1 MEGNGVHVPGRRSMT
16 AVVLGGSGFLGSH
29 LCDAL
34 LAKGQNV
41 IAVDDLS
48 TGRLQ
53 NIEHLTGN
61 KSFKFVQADISLE
74 LPYLGTPELIL
85 NFASPASPP
94 AYLSM
99 PVHTMRTGSLGTMH
113 ALELASKAN
122 TRFIMASTSEIY
134 GDPLEHPQ
142 TESYWGNVNP
152 VGVRSCYDEAKRFA
166 ESLTFAYQRERGTN
180 TGIVRIFNTYGPR
193 LDPKDGRV
201 VSNFIMAAINNQP
214 LNIYGDGS
222 QTRSLCYVTDL
233 VDGILRMADSKLTG
247 PINLGNPNEM
257 TILQL
262 AHRVIDATQSK
273 STINFQ
279 SALSDDPQQRNPDI
293 ALAKAELNW
302 FPATDLDAGLQSTV
316 DWMTTMEQNNDK

>member
-1 MEGNGVHVPGRRSMT
+1 MT

-34 LAKGQNV
+34 LARGQDV

-53 NIEHLTGN
+53 NIDHLKSN

-74 LPYLGTPELIL
+74 LPDLGTPELIL

-99 PVHTMRTGSLGTMH
+99 PVHTLRTGSLGTMH
-113 ALELASKAN
+113 ALELASKTNA
-122 TRFIMASTSEIY
+122 RFVMASTSEIY

-152 VGVRSCYDEAKRFA
+152 IGVRSCYDEAKRFSEA
-166 ESLTFAYQRERGTN
+166 LTFAHQRERATN

-193 LDPKDGRV
+193 LDPTDGRV
-201 VSNFIMAAINNQP
+201 VSNFIMAAINDLP

-222 QTRSLCYVTDL
+222 QTRSLCYVSDL
-233 VDGILRMADSKLTG
+233 VDGILRMADSKING
-247 PINLGNPNEM
+247 PVNLGNPNEM
-257 TILQL
+257 TVLQL
-262 AHRVIDATQSK
+262 AQRIVDITDSK
-273 STINFQ
+273 SVINFQ

-302 FPATDLDAGLQSTV
+302 FPTTQLDAGLQSTIN
-316 DWMTTMEQNNDK
+316 WMANMEKKT

>member
-1 MEGNGVHVPGRRSMT
+1 MT

-34 LAKGQNV
+34 LARGQDV

-53 NIEHLTGN
+53 NIDHLKSN
-61 KSFKFVQADISLE
+61 KSFRFIQADISLE
-74 LPYLGTPELIL
+74 LPDVGTPELIL

-99 PVHTMRTGSLGTMH
+99 PVHTLRTGSLGTMH
-113 ALELASKAN
+113 ALELATKTNA
-122 TRFIMASTSEIY
+122 RFVMASTSEIY

-152 VGVRSCYDEAKRFA
+152 IGVRSCYDEAKRFSEA
-166 ESLTFAYQRERGTN
+166 LTFAHQRERGTN

-193 LDPKDGRV
+193 LDPTDGRV
-201 VSNFIMAAINNQP
+201 VSNFIMAAINDLP

-222 QTRSLCYVTDL
+222 QTRSLCYVSDL
-233 VDGILRMADSKLTG
+233 VDGILRMADSNING

-257 TILQL
+257 TVLQL
-262 AHRVIDATQSK
+262 AQRIVDITDSK
-273 STINFQ
+273 SVINFQ

-302 FPATDLDAGLQSTV
+302 FPTTQLDAGLQSTIN
-316 DWMTTMEQNNDK
+316 WMANMEKKT

>member
-1 MEGNGVHVPGRRSMT
+1 MT

-34 LAKGQNV
+34 LARGQDV

-53 NIEHLTGN
+53 NIDHLIDN
-61 KSFKFVQADISLE
+61 KSFKFIQADISLE
-74 LPYLGTPELIL
+74 LPDLGTPELIL

-99 PVHTMRTGSLGTMH
+99 PIHTMRTGSLGTMN

-122 TRFIMASTSEIY
+122 ARFVMASTSEIY

-166 ESLTFAYQRERGTN
+166 ESLTFAYHRERGTN

-193 LDPKDGRV
+193 LDPNDGRV
-201 VSNFIMAAINNQP
+201 VSNFIMAAISSQP

-222 QTRSLCYVTDL
+222 QTRSLCYVSDL
-233 VDGILRMADSKLTG
+233 VDGIIRVADSKETG
-247 PINLGNPNEM
+247 PINLGNPNEL
-257 TILQL
+257 TILHL
-262 AHRVIDATQSK
+262 AHKIIELTQSR

-279 SALSDDPQQRNPDI
+279 NALSDDPRQRKPDI
-293 ALAKAELNW
+293 KIANANLGW
-302 FPATDLDAGLQSTV
+302 FPHTNLEIGLQSTI
-316 DWMTTMEQNNDK
+316 DWMTTMEKNNAE

>member
-1 MEGNGVHVPGRRSMT
+1 MT

-34 LAKGQNV
+34 LARGQDV

-53 NIEHLTGN
+53 NIDHLKSN

-74 LPYLGTPELIL
+74 LPDLGTPELIL

-99 PVHTMRTGSLGTMH
+99 PVHTLRTGSLGTMH
-113 ALELASKAN
+113 ALELASKTNA
-122 TRFIMASTSEIY
+122 RFVMASTSEIY

-152 VGVRSCYDEAKRFA
+152 IGVRSCYDEAKRFSEA
-166 ESLTFAYQRERGTN
+166 LTFAHQRERGTN

-193 LDPKDGRV
+193 LDPTDGRV
-201 VSNFIMAAINNQP
+201 VSNFIMAAINDLP

-222 QTRSLCYVTDL
+222 QTRSLCYVSDL
-233 VDGILRMADSKLTG
+233 VDGILRMADSKING

-257 TILQL
+257 TVLQL
-262 AHRVIDATQSK
+262 AQRIIDITDSK
-273 STINFQ
+273 SEINFQ

-302 FPATDLDAGLQSTV
+302 FPTTQLDAGLQSTIN
-316 DWMTTMEQNNDK
+316 WMANMEKKK

>member
-1 MEGNGVHVPGRRSMT
+1 MT

-34 LAKGQNV
+34 LARGQDV

-53 NIEHLTGN
+53 NIEHLIGN
-61 KSFKFVQADISLE
+61 KTFKFIHADILVG
-74 LPYLGTPELIL
+74 LPDLGTPELIL
-85 NFASPASPP
+85 NLASPASPP

-99 PVHTMRTGSLGTMH
+99 PIHTMRTGSLGTMH

-122 TRFIMASTSEIY
+122 ARFVMASTSEIY

-142 TESYWGNVNP
+142 TETYWGNVNP

-166 ESLTFAYQRERGTN
+166 ESLTFAYQRERGAN

-193 LDPKDGRV
+193 LDPNDGRV
-201 VSNFIMAAINNQP
+201 VSNFIMAAINDQP

-222 QTRSLCYVTDL
+222 QTRSLCYVSDL
-233 VDGILRMADSKLTG
+233 VDGILRMADSNNSG
-247 PINLGNPNEM
+247 PINLGNPNEL

-262 AHRVIDATQSK
+262 AQRVIDLTHSK

-293 ALAKAELNW
+293 ALAKTALNW

-316 DWMTTMEQNNDK
+316 HWMTTMEHKYDK

>member
-1 MEGNGVHVPGRRSMT
+1 MT

-34 LAKGQNV
+34 LARGQDV

-53 NIEHLTGN
+53 NIDHLKSN

-74 LPYLGTPELIL
+74 LPDLGTPELIL

-99 PVHTMRTGSLGTMH
+99 PVHTLRTGSLGTMH
-113 ALELASKAN
+113 ALELASKTNA
-122 TRFIMASTSEIY
+122 RFVMASTSEIY

-152 VGVRSCYDEAKRFA
+152 IGVRSCYDEAKRFSEA
-166 ESLTFAYQRERGTN
+166 LTFAHQRERGTN

-193 LDPKDGRV
+193 LDPTDGRV
-201 VSNFIMAAINNQP
+201 VSNFIMAAINDLP

-222 QTRSLCYVTDL
+222 QTRSLCYVSDL
-233 VDGILRMADSKLTG
+233 VDGILRMADSNING

-257 TILQL
+257 TVLQL
-262 AHRVIDATQSK
+262 AQRIIDITDSK
-273 STINFQ
+273 SVINFQ

-302 FPATDLDAGLQSTV
+302 FPTTQLDAGLQSTIN
-316 DWMTTMEQNNDK
+316 WMANMEKKT

>member
-1 MEGNGVHVPGRRSMT
+1 MT

-34 LAKGQNV
+34 LARGEDV

-53 NIEHLTGN
+53 NIDHLKSN
-61 KSFKFVQADISLE
+61 KSFKFIQADISLE
-74 LPYLGTPELIL
+74 LPDLGTPELIL

-99 PVHTMRTGSLGTMH
+99 PIHTLRTGSLGTMH
-113 ALELASKAN
+113 ALELASKTNA
-122 TRFIMASTSEIY
+122 RFVMASTSEIY

-142 TESYWGNVNP
+142 NESYWGNVNP

-166 ESLTFAYQRERGTN
+166 ESLTLAYQRGLGTN
-180 TGIVRIFNTYGPR
+180 VGIVRIFNTYGPR
-193 LDPKDGRV
+193 LDPTDGRV

-222 QTRSLCYVTDL
+222 QTRSLCYVSDL
-233 VDGILRMADSKLTG
+233 VDGILRLADSNLSG
-247 PINLGNPNEM
+247 PINLGNPHEM
-257 TILQL
+257 TILEL
-262 AHRVIDATQSK
+262 AQRIIDLTDSK
-273 STINFQ
+273 STISFQ

-293 ALAKAELNW
+293 ALAKAELDW
-302 FPATDLDAGLQSTV
+302 LPGTPLDTGLQKTIH
-316 DWMTTMEQNNDK
+316 WMATMEKNK

>member
-1 MEGNGVHVPGRRSMT
+1 MT

-34 LAKGQNV
+34 LARGQDV

-53 NIEHLTGN
+53 NIEHLKSN
-61 KSFKFVQADISLE
+61 KSFKFIQADISLE
-74 LPYLGTPELIL
+74 LPNLGTPELIL

-113 ALELASKAN
+113 ALELASKTNA
-122 TRFIMASTSEIY
+122 RFVMASTSEIY

-152 VGVRSCYDEAKRFA
+152 TGVRSCYDEAKRFA
-166 ESLTFAYQRERGTN
+166 ESLSFAFRRERGTN
-180 TGIVRIFNTYGPR
+180 IGIVRIFNTYGPR
-193 LDPKDGRV
+193 LDPDDGRV
-201 VSNFIMAAINNQP
+201 VSNFIMAAIKNQP

-222 QTRSLCYVTDL
+222 QTRSLCYVSDL
-233 VDGILRMADSKLTG
+233 VDGILRMADSDIPG

-262 AHRVIDATQSK
+262 AKRIIELTQSK
-273 STINFQ
+273 STISFQ
-279 SALSDDPQQRNPDI
+279 AALSDDPQQRNPNID
-293 ALAKAELNW
+293 LAKSQLGW
-302 FPATDLDAGLQSTV
+302 FPHTHLDAGLQSTV
-316 DWMTTMEQNNDK
+316 HWMTSMEKK

>member
-1 MEGNGVHVPGRRSMT
+1 MT

-34 LAKGQNV
+34 LARGQNV

-53 NIEHLTGN
+53 NIDHLKSN
-61 KSFKFVQADISLE
+61 KSFKFIQADISLE
-74 LPYLGTPELIL
+74 LPDLGTPELIL

-99 PVHTMRTGSLGTMH
+99 PIHTLRTGSLGTMH
-113 ALELASKAN
+113 ALDLASKTNA
-122 TRFIMASTSEIY
+122 RFVMASTSEIY

-152 VGVRSCYDEAKRFA
+152 VGVRSCYDEAKRFSEA
-166 ESLTFAYQRERGTN
+166 LTFAHQRERGTN

-193 LDPKDGRV
+193 LDPTDGRV
-201 VSNFIMAAINNQP
+201 VSNFIMAALQSQP

-222 QTRSLCYVTDL
+222 QTRSLCYVSDL
-233 VDGILRMADSKLTG
+233 VDGILRMADSKISD

-257 TILQL
+257 TVLQL
-262 AHRVIDATQSK
+262 AQRIIELTQSK

-293 ALAKAELNW
+293 TLAKSELDW
-302 FPATDLDAGLQSTV
+302 FPRTDLDTGLQSTIH
-316 DWMTTMEQNNDK
+316 WMSTMETKNDK

>member
-1 MEGNGVHVPGRRSMT
+1 MT

-34 LAKGQNV
+34 LARGQDV

-48 TGRLQ
+48 TGRLK

-74 LPYLGTPELIL
+74 LPDLGTPELIL

-99 PVHTMRTGSLGTMH
+99 PIHTMRTGSLGTMH
-113 ALELASKAN
+113 ALELASKTNA
-122 TRFIMASTSEIY
+122 RFVMASTSEIY

-142 TESYWGNVNP
+142 TESYWGNANP

-166 ESLTFAYQRERGTN
+166 ESLTFAYQREQGTN

-201 VSNFIMAAINNQP
+201 VSNFIMAALHNQP

-222 QTRSLCYVTDL
+222 QTRSLCYVSDL
-233 VDGILRMADSKLTG
+233 VDGILRMADSKISG

-257 TILQL
+257 TVLQL
-262 AHRVIDATQSK
+262 AQRIIELTRSQ

-279 SALSDDPQQRNPDI
+279 SSLPDDPQQRNPDI
-293 ALAKAELNW
+293 TLAKSKLDW
-302 FPATDLDAGLQSTV
+302 FPPTDLDTGLQSTIH
-316 DWMTTMEQNNDK
+316 WMSTMEKKQ

>member
-1 MEGNGVHVPGRRSMT
+1 MT

-34 LAKGQNV
+34 LARGQDV

-74 LPYLGTPELIL
+74 LPDLGTPELIL

-99 PVHTMRTGSLGTMH
+99 PIHTMRTGSLGTMH
-113 ALELASKAN
+113 ALELASKTNA
-122 TRFIMASTSEIY
+122 RFVMASTSEIY

-152 VGVRSCYDEAKRFA
+152 IGVRSCYDEAKRFA

-262 AHRVIDATQSK
+262 AHRVIDATQSR

>member
-1 MEGNGVHVPGRRSMT
+1 MT

-34 LAKGQNV
+34 LARGQDV

-61 KSFKFVQADISLE
+61 KSFKFIQTDISIG
-74 LPYLGTPELIL
+74 LPDLGTPELIL

-193 LDPKDGRV
+193 LDPTDGRV
-201 VSNFIMAAINNQP
+201 VSNFIMAALHNQP

-222 QTRSLCYVTDL
+222 QTRSLCYVSDL
-233 VDGILRMADSKLTG
+233 VDGILRMADSKISG

-257 TILQL
+257 TVLQL
-262 AHRVIDATQSK
+262 AQRIIDLTRSQ

-279 SALSDDPQQRNPDI
+279 SSLPDDPQQRNPDI
-293 ALAKAELNW
+293 ILAKSKLDW
-302 FPATDLDAGLQSTV
+302 FPHTDLDTGLQSTIH
-316 DWMTTMEQNNDK
+316 WMSTMEKK

>member
-1 MEGNGVHVPGRRSMT
+1 MT

-34 LAKGQNV
+34 LARGQDV

-53 NIEHLTGN
+53 NINHLKSN

-74 LPYLGTPELIL
+74 LPDLGTPELIL

-99 PVHTMRTGSLGTMH
+99 PVHTLRTGSLGTMH
-113 ALELASKAN
+113 ALELATKTNA
-122 TRFIMASTSEIY
+122 RFVMASTSEIY

-152 VGVRSCYDEAKRFA
+152 IGVRSCYDEAKRFSEA
-166 ESLTFAYQRERGTN
+166 LTFAHQRERATN

-193 LDPKDGRV
+193 LDPTDGRV
-201 VSNFIMAAINNQP
+201 VSNFIMAAINDLP

-222 QTRSLCYVTDL
+222 QTRSLCYVSDL
-233 VDGILRMADSKLTG
+233 VDGILRMADSNING

-257 TILQL
+257 TVLQL
-262 AHRVIDATQSK
+262 AQRIVDITDSK
-273 STINFQ
+273 SVINFQ

-302 FPATDLDAGLQSTV
+302 FPTTQLDAGLQSTIN
-316 DWMTTMEQNNDK
+316 WMAKMEKKT

>member
-1 MEGNGVHVPGRRSMT
+1 MT

-34 LAKGQNV
+34 LARGQDV

-53 NIEHLTGN
+53 NIDHLKSN

-74 LPYLGTPELIL
+74 LPDLGTPELIL

-99 PVHTMRTGSLGTMH
+99 PIHTLRTGSLGTMH
-113 ALELASKAN
+113 ALDLASQTNA
-122 TRFIMASTSEIY
+122 RFVMASTSEIY

-152 VGVRSCYDEAKRFA
+152 IGVRSCYDEAKRFSEA
-166 ESLTFAYQRERGTN
+166 LTFAHQRERATN

-193 LDPKDGRV
+193 LDPTDGRV
-201 VSNFIMAAINNQP
+201 VSNFIMAAINDLP

-222 QTRSLCYVTDL
+222 QTRSLCYVSDL
-233 VDGILRMADSKLTG
+233 VDGILRMADSNING

-257 TILQL
+257 TVLQL
-262 AHRVIDATQSK
+262 AQRIIDITDSK
-273 STINFQ
+273 SAINFQ

-293 ALAKAELNW
+293 SLAKAELNW
-302 FPATDLDAGLQSTV
+302 FPTTQLDAGLQSTIN
-316 DWMTTMEQNNDK
+316 WMANMEKKK

>member
-1 MEGNGVHVPGRRSMT
+1 MT

-34 LAKGQNV
+34 LARGQNV

-53 NIEHLTGN
+53 NIDHLKSN
-61 KSFKFVQADISLE
+61 KSFKFIQADISFE
-74 LPYLGTPELIL
+74 LPDLGTPELIL

-99 PVHTMRTGSLGTMH
+99 PIHTLRTGSLGTMH
-113 ALELASKAN
+113 ALDLASKTNA
-122 TRFIMASTSEIY
+122 RFVMASTSEIY

-152 VGVRSCYDEAKRFA
+152 IGVRSCYDEAKRFA
-166 ESLTFAYQRERGTN
+166 ESLTFAYHRELETN
-180 TGIVRIFNTYGPR
+180 VGIVRIFNTYGPR

-201 VSNFIMAAINNQP
+201 VSNFIMAAIYDLP

-222 QTRSLCYVTDL
+222 QTRSLCYVSDL
-233 VDGILRMADSKLTG
+233 VDGILRMADSNING

-257 TILQL
+257 TVLQL
-262 AHRVIDATQSK
+262 AQRIVDITDSK
-273 STINFQ
+273 SVINFQ

-302 FPATDLDAGLQSTV
+302 FPTTQLDAGLQSTIN
-316 DWMTTMEQNNDK
+316 WMANMEKKT

>member
-1 MEGNGVHVPGRRSMT
+1 MT

-34 LAKGQNV
+34 LARGQDV

-53 NIEHLTGN
+53 NIDHLKSN

-74 LPYLGTPELIL
+74 LPDLGTPELIL

-99 PVHTMRTGSLGTMH
+99 PVHTLRTGSLGTMH
-113 ALELASKAN
+113 ALKLATKTNA
-122 TRFIMASTSEIY
+122 RFVMASTSEIY

-152 VGVRSCYDEAKRFA
+152 IGVRSCYDEAKRFSEA
-166 ESLTFAYQRERGTN
+166 LTFAHQRERGTN

-193 LDPKDGRV
+193 LDPTDGRV
-201 VSNFIMAAINNQP
+201 VSNFIMAAINDLP

-222 QTRSLCYVTDL
+222 QTRSLCYVSDL
-233 VDGILRMADSKLTG
+233 VDGILRMADSKING

-257 TILQL
+257 TVLQL
-262 AHRVIDATQSK
+262 AQRIIDITDSK
-273 STINFQ
+273 SEINFQ

-302 FPATDLDAGLQSTV
+302 FPTTQLDAGLQSTIN
-316 DWMTTMEQNNDK
+316 WMANMEKKT

>member
-1 MEGNGVHVPGRRSMT
+1 MT

-34 LAKGQNV
+34 LARGQDV

-53 NIEHLTGN
+53 NIDHLKSN

-74 LPYLGTPELIL
+74 LPDLGTPELIL

-99 PVHTMRTGSLGTMH
+99 PVHTLRTGSLGTMH
-113 ALELASKAN
+113 ALELASKTNA
-122 TRFIMASTSEIY
+122 RFVMTSTSEIY

-152 VGVRSCYDEAKRFA
+152 IGVRSCYDEAKRFSEA
-166 ESLTFAYQRERGTN
+166 LTFAHQRERATN

-193 LDPKDGRV
+193 LDPTDGRV
-201 VSNFIMAAINNQP
+201 VSNFIMAAINDLP

-222 QTRSLCYVTDL
+222 QTRSLCYVSDL
-233 VDGILRMADSKLTG
+233 VDGILRMADSNING

-257 TILQL
+257 TVLQL
-262 AHRVIDATQSK
+262 AQRIIDITDSK
-273 STINFQ
+273 SAINFQ

-302 FPATDLDAGLQSTV
+302 FPTTQLDAGLQSTIN
-316 DWMTTMEQNNDK
+316 WMANMEKKT

>member
-1 MEGNGVHVPGRRSMT
+1 MEVSRFHISGRGSMT

-34 LAKGQNV
+34 LARGQDV

-53 NIEHLTGN
+53 NIEHLADN
-61 KSFKFVQADISLE
+61 KSFKFIQVDISIG
-74 LPYLGTPELIL
+74 LPDLGTPELIL

-193 LDPKDGRV
+193 LDPTDGRV
-201 VSNFIMAAINNQP
+201 VSNFIMAALHNQP

-222 QTRSLCYVTDL
+222 QTRSLCYVSDL
-233 VDGILRMADSKLTG
+233 VDGIIKMADSKISD
-247 PINLGNPNEM
+247 PVNLGNPNEM
-257 TILQL
+257 TVLQL
-262 AHRVIDATQSK
+262 AQRIIDLTRSQ

-279 SALSDDPQQRNPDI
+279 SSLPDDPQQRNPDI
-293 ALAKAELNW
+293 TLAKSKLDW
-302 FPATDLDAGLQSTV
+302 FPHTDLDTGLQSTIH
-316 DWMTTMEQNNDK
+316 WMSTMERK

>member
-1 MEGNGVHVPGRRSMT
+1 MT

-34 LAKGQNV
+34 LARGQDV

-61 KSFKFVQADISLE
+61 KSFKFIQADITLE
-74 LPYLGTPELIL
+74 LPDLGTPELIL

-122 TRFIMASTSEIY
+122 ARFVMASTSEIY

-193 LDPKDGRV
+193 LDPTDGRV
-201 VSNFIMAAINNQP
+201 VSNFIMAALHNQP

-222 QTRSLCYVTDL
+222 QTRSLCYVSDL
-233 VDGILRMADSKLTG
+233 VDGIIKMADSKISD
-247 PINLGNPNEM
+247 PVNLGNPNEM
-257 TILQL
+257 TVLQL
-262 AHRVIDATQSK
+262 AQRIIDLTRSQ
-273 STINFQ
+273 STIIFQ
-279 SALSDDPQQRNPDI
+279 SSLPDDPQQRNPDI
-293 ALAKAELNW
+293 TLAKSKLDW
-302 FPATDLDAGLQSTV
+302 FPHTDLDTGLQSTIH
-316 DWMTTMEQNNDK
+316 WMSTMEKK

>member
-1 MEGNGVHVPGRRSMT
+1 MT

-34 LAKGQNV
+34 LAKGQDV

-53 NIEHLTGN
+53 NIDHLKGN
-61 KSFKFVQADISLE
+61 KSFTFIQADISLE
-74 LPYLGTPELIL
+74 LPDLGTPELIL

-99 PVHTMRTGSLGTMH
+99 PIHTLRTGSLGTMH
-113 ALELASKAN
+113 ALELASKTNA
-122 TRFIMASTSEIY
+122 RFVMASTSEIY

-152 VGVRSCYDEAKRFA
+152 VGVRSCYDEAKRFS

-193 LDPKDGRV
+193 LDPTDGRV

-214 LNIYGDGS
+214 LNVYGDGS
-222 QTRSLCYVTDL
+222 QTRSLCYVSDL
-233 VDGILRMADSKLTG
+233 VDGIIKVADSKETG
-247 PINLGNPNEM
+247 PINLGNPNEL
-257 TILQL
+257 TVLQL
-262 AHRVIDATQSK
+262 AHKIIELTQSM

-279 SALSDDPQQRNPDI
+279 NPLSDDPRQRKPDI
-293 ALAKAELNW
+293 KIANANLDW
-302 FPATDLDAGLQSTV
+302 FPHTNLEIGLQSTI
-316 DWMTTMEQNNDK
+316 DWMTTMEKNNAE

>member
-1 MEGNGVHVPGRRSMT
+1 MT

-34 LAKGQNV
+34 LARGQDV

-53 NIEHLTGN
+53 NIDHLKSN

-74 LPYLGTPELIL
+74 LPDLGTPELIL

-99 PVHTMRTGSLGTMH
+99 PVHTLRTGSLGTMH
-113 ALELASKAN
+113 ALELASKTNA
-122 TRFIMASTSEIY
+122 RFVMASTSEIY

-152 VGVRSCYDEAKRFA
+152 IGVRSCYDEAKRFSEA
-166 ESLTFAYQRERGTN
+166 LTFAHQRERATN

-193 LDPKDGRV
+193 LDPTDGRV
-201 VSNFIMAAINNQP
+201 VSNFIMAAINDLP

-222 QTRSLCYVTDL
+222 QTRSLCYVSDL
-233 VDGILRMADSKLTG
+233 VDGILRMADSKING
-247 PINLGNPNEM
+247 PINLGNPNEI
-257 TILQL
+257 TVLQL
-262 AHRVIDATQSK
+262 AKRIIDITDSK
-273 STINFQ
+273 SEINFQ
-279 SALSDDPQQRNPDI
+279 SALSDDPQQRNPEI
-293 ALAKAELNW
+293 TLAKDELNW
-302 FPATDLDAGLQSTV
+302 FPTTQLDAGLQSTIN
-316 DWMTTMEQNNDK
+316 WMANMEKKT

>member
-1 MEGNGVHVPGRRSMT
+1 MT

-34 LAKGQNV
+34 LARGQDV

-48 TGRLQ
+48 TGRSQ
-53 NIEHLTGN
+53 NIEHLIGN
-61 KSFKFVQADISLE
+61 KTFKFIQADISVG
-74 LPYLGTPELIL
+74 LPDLGTPELIL

-99 PVHTMRTGSLGTMH
+99 PIHTMRTGSLGTMH
-113 ALELASKAN
+113 ALELASKTNA
-122 TRFIMASTSEIY
+122 RFVMASTSEIY

-142 TESYWGNVNP
+142 TETYWGNVNP

-166 ESLTFAYQRERGTN
+166 ESLTFAYQRERGAN

-193 LDPKDGRV
+193 LDPNDGRV
-201 VSNFIMAAINNQP
+201 VSNFIMAAINDQP

-222 QTRSLCYVTDL
+222 QTRSLCYVSDL
-233 VDGILRMADSKLTG
+233 VDGILRMADSNNSG
-247 PINLGNPNEM
+247 PINLGNPNEL

-262 AHRVIDATQSK
+262 AQRVIDLTHSK

-293 ALAKAELNW
+293 ALAKTALNW

-316 DWMTTMEQNNDK
+316 HWMTTMEHKYDK

>member
-1 MEGNGVHVPGRRSMT
+1 MT

-34 LAKGQNV
+34 LARGQDV

-53 NIEHLTGN
+53 NIDHLKSN

-74 LPYLGTPELIL
+74 LPDLGTPELIL

-99 PVHTMRTGSLGTMH
+99 PVHTLRTGSLGTMH
-113 ALELASKAN
+113 ALDLASQTDA
-122 TRFIMASTSEIY
+122 RFVMASTSEIY

-152 VGVRSCYDEAKRFA
+152 IGVRSCYDEAKRFSEA
-166 ESLTFAYQRERGTN
+166 LTFAHQRERGTN

-193 LDPKDGRV
+193 LDPTDGRV
-201 VSNFIMAAINNQP
+201 VSNFIMAAINDLP

-222 QTRSLCYVTDL
+222 QTRSLCYVSDL
-233 VDGILRMADSKLTG
+233 VDGILRMADSNING

-257 TILQL
+257 TVLQL
-262 AHRVIDATQSK
+262 AQRIIDITDSK
-273 STINFQ
+273 SAINFQ

-293 ALAKAELNW
+293 TLAKAELNW
-302 FPATDLDAGLQSTV
+302 FPTTQLDAGLQSTIN
-316 DWMTTMEQNNDK
+316 WMANMEKKT

>member
-1 MEGNGVHVPGRRSMT
+1 MT

-34 LAKGQNV
+34 LARGQDV

-53 NIEHLTGN
+53 NIDHLKSN

-74 LPYLGTPELIL
+74 LPDLGTPELIL

-99 PVHTMRTGSLGTMH
+99 PVHTLRTGSLGTMH
-113 ALELASKAN
+113 ALELATKTNA
-122 TRFIMASTSEIY
+122 RFVMASTSEIY

-152 VGVRSCYDEAKRFA
+152 IGVRSCYDEAKRFSEA
-166 ESLTFAYQRERGTN
+166 LTFAHQRERGTN

-193 LDPKDGRV
+193 LDPTDGRV
-201 VSNFIMAAINNQP
+201 VSNFIMAAINDLP

-222 QTRSLCYVTDL
+222 QTRSLCYVSDL
-233 VDGILRMADSKLTG
+233 VDGILRMADSNING

-257 TILQL
+257 TVLQL
-262 AHRVIDATQSK
+262 AQRIVDITDSK
-273 STINFQ
+273 SVINFQ

-302 FPATDLDAGLQSTV
+302 FPTTQLDAGLQSTIN
-316 DWMTTMEQNNDK
+316 WMANMEKKT

>member
-1 MEGNGVHVPGRRSMT
+1 MT

-34 LAKGQNV
+34 LARGQDV

-53 NIEHLTGN
+53 NIDHLKSN

-74 LPYLGTPELIL
+74 LPDLGTPELIL

-99 PVHTMRTGSLGTMH
+99 PVHTLRTGSLGTMH
-113 ALELASKAN
+113 ALELASKTNA
-122 TRFIMASTSEIY
+122 RFVMASTSEIY

-152 VGVRSCYDEAKRFA
+152 IGVRSCYDEAKRFSEA
-166 ESLTFAYQRERGTN
+166 LTFAHQRERATN

-193 LDPKDGRV
+193 LDPTDGRV
-201 VSNFIMAAINNQP
+201 VSNFIMAAINDLP

-222 QTRSLCYVTDL
+222 QTRSLCYVSDL
-233 VDGILRMADSKLTG
+233 VDGILRMADSNING

-257 TILQL
+257 TVLQL
-262 AHRVIDATQSK
+262 AQRIVDITDSK
-273 STINFQ
+273 SVINFQ

-302 FPATDLDAGLQSTV
+302 FPTTQLDAGLQSTIN
-316 DWMTTMEQNNDK
+316 WMANMEKKT

>member
-1 MEGNGVHVPGRRSMT
+1 MT

-34 LAKGQNV
+34 LARGQDV

-53 NIEHLTGN
+53 NIDHLKSN

-74 LPYLGTPELIL
+74 LPDLGTPELIL

-99 PVHTMRTGSLGTMH
+99 PVHTLRTGSLGTMH
-113 ALELASKAN
+113 ALELATKTNA
-122 TRFIMASTSEIY
+122 RFVMASTSEIY

-152 VGVRSCYDEAKRFA
+152 IGVRSCYDEAKRFSEA
-166 ESLTFAYQRERGTN
+166 LTFAHQRERATN

-193 LDPKDGRV
+193 LDPTDGRV
-201 VSNFIMAAINNQP
+201 VSNFIMAAINDLP

-222 QTRSLCYVTDL
+222 QTRSLCYVSDL
-233 VDGILRMADSKLTG
+233 VDGILRMADSNING

-257 TILQL
+257 TVLQL
-262 AHRVIDATQSK
+262 AQRIIDITDSK
-273 STINFQ
+273 SEINFQ

-302 FPATDLDAGLQSTV
+302 FPTTQLDAGLQSTIN
-316 DWMTTMEQNNDK
+316 WMANMEKKT

>member
-1 MEGNGVHVPGRRSMT
+1 MT

-34 LAKGQNV
+34 LARGQDV

-53 NIEHLTGN
+53 NIDHLKSN
-61 KSFKFVQADISLE
+61 KSFRFIQADISLE
-74 LPYLGTPELIL
+74 LPDVGTPELIL

-99 PVHTMRTGSLGTMH
+99 PVHTLRTGSLGTMH
-113 ALELASKAN
+113 ALELASKTNA
-122 TRFIMASTSEIY
+122 RFVMASTSEIY

-152 VGVRSCYDEAKRFA
+152 IGVRSCYDEAKRFSEA
-166 ESLTFAYQRERGTN
+166 LTFAHQRERATN

-193 LDPKDGRV
+193 LDPTDGRV
-201 VSNFIMAAINNQP
+201 VSNFIMAAINDLP

-222 QTRSLCYVTDL
+222 QTRSLCYVSDL
-233 VDGILRMADSKLTG
+233 VDGILRMADSKING

-257 TILQL
+257 TVLQL
-262 AHRVIDATQSK
+262 AQRIIDITDSK
-273 STINFQ
+273 SEINFQ
-279 SALSDDPQQRNPDI
+279 SALSDDPQHRNPDI

-302 FPATDLDAGLQSTV
+302 FPTTQLDAGLQSTIN
-316 DWMTTMEQNNDK
+316 WMANMEKKT